1 MLSSSKKILTDLISL
16 LHLPQAQEVYTTSV
30 TVLSGGTIGQHIR
43 HIIELYTCLLE
54 GYYKECVNYDERK
67 RELIIETIPTVALE
81 KIHFIIDH
89 IEMPDKS
96 IIVESNLNNKNLKIQ
111 SSYYRELLYN
121 LEHCI
126 HHQAL
131 IRAAL
136 IALQQEIVSENFGIA
151 PSTLQYRQQ
160 CAQ

>member
-1 MLSSSKKILTDLISL
+1 MYSVLKETLTALDYL
-16 LHLPQAQEVYTTSV
+16 LRLQKVQEIYTMPV
-30 TVLSGGTIGQHIR
+30 PVLNNATIGQHIR

-54 GYYKECVNYDERK
+54 GYNQQQINYDNRK
-67 RELIIETIPTVALE
+67 RDLIIETIPSVALE
-81 KIHFIIDH
+81 KIQLIINH
-89 IEMPDKS
+89 LEQPDKI
-96 IIVESNLNNKNLKIQ
+96 IIVETSPGNSSLRIQ

-136 IALQQEIVSENFGIA
+136 ISLEQEIVSENFGIA
-151 PSTLQYRQQ
+151 PSTIQYRKQ
-160 CAQ
+160 CVQ

>member
-1 MLSSSKKILTDLISL
+1 MLSSSKKILTELISL
-16 LHLPQAQEVYTTSV
+16 LQLPQAQEVYTTPV
-30 TVLSGGTIGQHIR
+30 TILSDGTIGQHIR

-54 GYYKECVNYDERK
+54 GYHRGCVNYDERK
-67 RELIIETIPTVALE
+67 RELIIETIPAVAIDKLHLIIAHFE
-81 KIHFIIDH
+81 KA
-89 IEMPDKS
+89 DKL
-96 IIVESNLNNKNLKIQ
+96 IIVEACLSNTNLQIQ

-136 IALQQEIVSENFGIA
+136 IALQQEIVSDNFGIA
-151 PSTLQYRQQ
+151 PSTIQYRQQ